1 MFRANNADVMLFPAS
16 CFSMEGNYDAAKST
30 YEGVRCLDPF
40 HLKGMDQLAN
50 LLFKAKLYKDLE
62 MLGASLMEVNDQ
74 TSEPWIAMGYVS
86 RSQKKNKRA
95 IYVSR
100 IVRRD
105 FLGI

>member
-1 MFRANNADVMLFPAS
+1 MIPADNVYVMLFNCS
-16 CFSMEGNYDAAKST
+16 LFLSMEGNYDAAKST

-100 IVRRD
+100 D
-105 FLGI
+105 CKT